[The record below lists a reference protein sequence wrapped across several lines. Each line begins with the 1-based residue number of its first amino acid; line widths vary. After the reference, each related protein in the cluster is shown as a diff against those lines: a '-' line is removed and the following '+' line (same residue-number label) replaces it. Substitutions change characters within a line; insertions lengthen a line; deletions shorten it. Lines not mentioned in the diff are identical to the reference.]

1 MFRFMLDTNSVSY
14 TLKGSPPSVRERLR
28 QVPMAQVCVSSIT
41 EAELLFGLALKPQAA
56 KLAELVNQFLL
67 GVSVLPWDSAAAKA
81 YADLCAASWKRP
93 PLAAMDTLV
102 TAHASWLTPLDATF
116 TKNRGRG
123 AGVFLVR
130 SAECP
135 FLTYVL
141 SYLLTSSFLL
151 TWRRSS

>member
-67 GVSVLPWDSAAAKA
+67 GVSVLPWDSAAARA
-81 YADLCAASWKRP
+81 YADLCAASWKRGR
-93 PLAAMDTLV
+93 PLAAMDMLAAAHAFAAGLTLV
-102 TAHASWLTPLDATF
+102 TSDRSFRSLRPRL
-116 TKNRGRG
+116 R
-123 AGVFLVR
+123 LVDW
-130 SAECP
+130 SKP
-135 FLTYVL
+135 G
-141 SYLLTSSFLL
+141 
-151 TWRRSS
+151 